1 MKRPTLLP
9 TMLLLLLL
17 SFSCSTDSIEE
28 DKINAIANSFV
39 PQTKTVE
46 IEILELINSH
56 RINIGLTPLNGM
68 SAIKAQAYGHTDYMI
83 VNDEVSHANFFQRK
97 NNLMN
102 QAGAISVAEN
112 VAYAFSTPESVV
124 NAWLNSEGHK
134 HVIEGDYTDFDI
146 SAEKDED
153 GKWYYTNIF
162 IKK

>member
-83 VNDEVSHANFFQRK
+83 VNDEVSHANFFK
-97 NNLMN
+97 
-102 QAGAISVAEN
+102 
-112 VAYAFSTPESVV
+112 
-124 NAWLNSEGHK
+124 
-134 HVIEGDYTDFDI
+134 
-146 SAEKDED
+146 
-153 GKWYYTNIF
+153 GKI
-162 IKK
+162 I